1 MNITFSIALV
11 GGILTFLSPCV
22 LPLLPVYLAYMTGTQ
37 IKSGDTPQP
46 DRKRALFSALAF
58 VVGFTVSFVLIGMVL
73 FSLVAE
79 VRSSGWFS
87 KFAGVV
93 LIVLGLH
100 TLGLFKIRWLM
111 QEKRSQRTI
120 SNTATLLGSLL
131 MGVAFAVGW
140 SPCIGPILSGIL
152 AMASTSE
159 STLRAALLMTTYSL
173 GLGIPFILAA
183 LLTERVLRVTQ
194 KLKKHLGLIEKIS
207 GCLILLI
214 GIGLLFVSLDQLS
227 SWFVEQMPWLE
238 NLISVEDKMVG
249 EQ

>member
-1 MNITFSIALV
+1 
-11 GGILTFLSPCV
+11 
-22 LPLLPVYLAYMTGTQ
+22 
-37 IKSGDTPQP
+37 
-46 DRKRALFSALAF
+46 
-58 VVGFTVSFVLIGMVL
+58 
-73 FSLVAE
+73 
-79 VRSSGWFS
+79 
-87 KFAGVV
+87 
-93 LIVLGLH
+93 
-100 TLGLFKIRWLM
+100 M

-249 EQ
+249 GQ

>member
-1 MNITFSIALV
+1 MDPHFSFNL
-11 GGILTFLSPCV
+11 CV

-140 SPCIGPILSGIL
+140 SNLHRPHPSGIP
-152 AMASTSE
+152 AMASTRE
-159 STLRAALLMTTYSL
+159 HPAGRPADDH
-173 GLGIPFILAA
+173 
-183 LLTERVLRVTQ
+183 LLTGIGYSSFLRHCSPSVLRVTQ
-194 KLKKHLGLIEKIS
+194 KLKKHLGLVEKIS

-214 GIGLLFVSLDQLS
+214 GIGLLFVCWINSPAGLS
-227 SWFVEQMPWLE
+227 NRCPGWKTS
-238 NLISVEDKMVG
+238 SR
-249 EQ
+249 

>member
-1 MNITFSIALV
+1 MNVTFTIALL
-11 GGILTFLSPCV
+11 GGLLTFLSPCV

-37 IKSGDTPQP
+37 LQGGPTSQSQ
-46 DRKRALFSALAF
+46 RKRALFSALAF
-58 VVGFTVSFVLIGMVL
+58 VFGFTLSFVLIGMVL

-79 VRSSGWFS
+79 VRSAGWFS

-100 TLGLFKIRWLM
+100 TMGLFRIRWLM

-159 STLRAALLMTTYSL
+159 STLRAAMLMTTYSL

-183 LLTERVLRVTQ
+183 LLTERMLKLTQ
-194 KLKKHLGLIEKIS
+194 RLKRHLGIIEKIS
-207 GCLILLI
+207 GGMILLI
-214 GIGLLFVSLDQLS
+214 GVGLLFISLDQLS
-227 SWFVEQMPWLE
+227 LWFVEQMPWLE
-238 NLISVEDKMVG
+238 HLLSVEDKMLG
-249 EQ
+249 GQ